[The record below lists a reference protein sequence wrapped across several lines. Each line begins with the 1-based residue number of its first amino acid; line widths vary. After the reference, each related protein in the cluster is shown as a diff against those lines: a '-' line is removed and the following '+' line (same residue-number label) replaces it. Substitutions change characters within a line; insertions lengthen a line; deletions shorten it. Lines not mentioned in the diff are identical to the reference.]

1 MKIAYQ
7 VLLWIVFVLLAWLLA
22 ANMDLFSLDSH
33 GRWIVGGIAL
43 MLFYFAMAI
52 RRRVKRRGW

>member
-1 MKIAYQ
+1 
-7 VLLWIVFVLLAWLLA
+7 
-22 ANMDLFSLDSH
+22 MDLFFLDSH

-43 MLFYFAMAI
+43 VLFYFAMAI

>member
-22 ANMDLFSLDSH
+22 ANLDLFSLVSV

-43 MLFYFAMAI
+43 VLFYFAMAI
-52 RRRVKRRGW
+52 RSSV